1 MNADHCVPFSSG
13 EPVPPHDS
21 PLWGRLSTLCLFLFV
36 FFCKDAHDS
45 LIYLLHNSPKR
56 RDEEISSE
64 AALTFICRT
73 V

>member
-21 PLWGRLSTLCLFLFV
+21 PF